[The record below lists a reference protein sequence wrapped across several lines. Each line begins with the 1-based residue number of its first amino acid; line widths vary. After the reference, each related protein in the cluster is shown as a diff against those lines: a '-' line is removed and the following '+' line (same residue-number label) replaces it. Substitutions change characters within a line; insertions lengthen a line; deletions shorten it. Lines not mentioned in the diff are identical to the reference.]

1 MIPKKFKQH
10 KAAAIA
16 AISALSFTAVVGA
29 LSFYSQ
35 NIAEHQVKAALNT
48 NSQSQEPTAYAPWSE
63 DTLYQKVVTDQDIA
77 RQVCNKYKLNYESVT
92 MKDIT
97 RDMRNYEEA
106 LELIKDYGTL
116 PLLSDNIE
124 GIDSLETYLC
134 EIYAFDGG
142 KSIIE
147 KYCQTNN
154 IDTQGTKIKD
164 LTTDDL
170 IIIGETAYNTS
181 DHPKN

>member
-1 MIPKKFKQH
+1 MTSKKFKQH

-16 AISALSFTAVVGA
+16 IISAFSITAAVGTLSLYG
-29 LSFYSQ
+29 Q
-35 NIAEHQVKAALNT
+35 NIAENQVKAALDT
-48 NSQSQEPTAYAPWSE
+48 GSQSQETSAYAPWGE
-63 DTLYQKVVTDQDIA
+63 NTLYQKVVDDQDIA
-77 RQVCNKYKLNYESVT
+77 RQVCDKYELDYESVT

-106 LELIKDYGTL
+106 LTLLKDYGNL
-116 PLLSDNIE
+116 PLLADSGD
-124 GIDSLETYLC
+124 GIDSLELYLC
-134 EIYAFDGG
+134 EVYAFDGG

-154 IDTQGTKIKD
+154 IDMQGTKIKD

-170 IIIGETAYNTS
+170 IIMGETAYNTS

>member
-1 MIPKKFKQH
+1 MTSKKFKQH

-16 AISALSFTAVVGA
+16 IISAFSITAAVGTLSLYG
-29 LSFYSQ
+29 Q

-48 NSQSQEPTAYAPWSE
+48 NSQSQETTAYTPWSE

-77 RQVCNKYKLNYESVT
+77 RQVCDKYELDYESVT

-116 PLLSDNIE
+116 PLLSDNSE

-134 EIYAFDGG
+134 EVYAFGGG
-142 KSIIE
+142 KAIIE
-147 KYCQTNN
+147 KYCQTNS
-154 IDTQGTKIKD
+154 IDIQGTKIKD

-170 IIIGETAYNTS
+170 IIMGETAYTTS